1 MLRRGW
7 LPAPDGWVQIVR
19 GPRPPS
25 ERWPKA
31 RRTST
36 VSQNLS
42 QVPRGQ
48 TVPGRWRQPLD
59 VAVEAAKQRVSGL
72 EGALAALAAVGTVD
86 GPEVQFLKECLQKAR
101 RAAQER
107 PITVL
112 LSQTEAFVQKARK
125 RLQVHDA
132 ERQQLVQ
139 ELTESESRLSRLQEV
154 ARAQEAPVITPPHE
168 QPDMATQVQHLQQM
182 VNQLQE
188 ERDAV
193 AEELHGPVERPRVRQ
208 RVSLS
213 HIPDVVPP
221 MPTLIPHDL
230 SMWMQDR
237 QSDLQ
242 EAMIAG
248 DIKKMLE
255 LTSLQSQGA
264 EKLAELT
271 GGMVS

>member
-1 MLRRGW
+1 M
-7 LPAPDGWVQIVR
+7 
-19 GPRPPS
+19 
-25 ERWPKA
+25 PKA

-48 TVPGRWRQPLD
+48 TVPGRWRQPLKPRGSVPPD
-59 VAVEAAKQRVSGL
+59 VAIEVAKQSVSGL

-101 RAAQER
+101 RAAKER

-112 LSQTEAFVQKARK
+112 LSQTEAFVQRARK
-125 RLQVHDA
+125 GLQVYDA

-139 ELTESESRLSRLQEV
+139 ELTESESQLSRLREV
-154 ARAQEAPVITPPHE
+154 ARAQEAPVITPPQE

-188 ERDAV
+188 ERDAM

-208 RVSLS
+208 RVSPS

-230 SMWMQDR
+230 SIWMQDR